1 MINNNEVEKKV
12 RRLSFQWVNVNKV
25 KVYRYQPNKNGPPRM
40 ILSIPTYT
48 ITSNYHDLPYNY
60 EYIYHNKEPYTIIQ
74 TKIGSLITS
83 GMFFYFR
90 RVRKANKSKRK
101 SITRVC

>member
-1 MINNNEVEKKV
+1 MINNKEVEKKV

-83 GMFFYFR
+83 GMFFTLGELER
-90 RVRKANKSKRK
+90 QIKVKGK
-101 SITRVC
+101 V